1 MSDIPINHESFTN
14 FLDKQVILCKGLL
27 EDYIGEEVTT
37 GKINTEIILE
47 TVLRDRMS
55 FILLSSKTFNI
66 IFRCFFD
73 NSRLLKKAAEVVGME
88 TEDAD
93 AKLVQDFMNEFCNLV
108 AGSMK
113 SMLLNNYKNET
124 IGISIPIVVSGFE
137 SLYFGVHKK
146 DTNYFYWSHENDDL
160 EIICS
165 IELEALRGF
174 DKEII
179 NNLMESADNEEDYF
193 DF

>member
-1 MSDIPINHESFTN
+1 MSDTSINSETFAN
-14 FLDKQVILCKGLL
+14 FLDKNINLCKELL
-27 EDYIGEEVTT
+27 QDYIGQDVTT
-37 GKINTEIILE
+37 GKVEKEIILE

-73 NSRLLKKAAEVVGME
+73 NSKLMAKAAEVVGMKV
-88 TEDAD
+88 EDSNS
-93 AKLVQDFMNEFCNLV
+93 KLVQDFMNEFCNLV

-113 SMLLNNYKNET
+113 SMLLNNFKDDT

-137 SLYFGVHKK
+137 SLYFGVDKK
-146 DTNYFYWSHENDDL
+146 DTNYFFWSHENEDL
-160 EIICS
+160 DIICS

-174 DKEII
+174 DKDLI
-179 NNLMESADNEEDYF
+179 NNLTESADNEEDYF